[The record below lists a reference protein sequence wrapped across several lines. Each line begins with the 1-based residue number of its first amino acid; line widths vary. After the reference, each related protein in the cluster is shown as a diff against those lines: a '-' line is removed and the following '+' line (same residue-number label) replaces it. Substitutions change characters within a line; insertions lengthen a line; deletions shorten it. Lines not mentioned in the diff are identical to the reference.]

1 VFYTNG
7 QETLAVFTVL
17 AHLGQ
22 MLMTVMTQ
30 VLQDSII
37 KLHIVRYWAVL
48 GVAVR
53 SAVRAVRTGLIL
65 RLLWIRSYLV
75 AVVRSQPLIDFNI
88 G

>member
-7 QETLAVFTVL
+7 QETLAVFIVL

-37 KLHIVRYWAVL
+37 KLHIVRYWAVS
-48 GVAVR
+48 GVTVR
-53 SAVRAVRTGLIL
+53 AAVRA
-65 RLLWIRSYLV
+65 IRYGVLP
-75 AVVRSQPLIDFNI
+75 R
-88 G
+88 

>member
-7 QETLAVFTVL
+7 QETLAVFIVL

-37 KLHIVRYWAVL
+37 KLHIVRIWAVIGL
-48 GVAVR
+48 PVR
-53 SAVRAVRTGLIL
+53 AAVRAVRYGRVFPRWL
-65 RLLWIRSYLV
+65 
-75 AVVRSQPLIDFNI
+75 
-88 G
+88 

>member
-1 VFYTNG
+1 LVVKIWQVFYTNG
-7 QETLAVFTVL
+7 QETLAVLAVL

-37 KLHIVRYWAVL
+37 KLHIVRIWAVI

-53 SAVRAVRTGLIL
+53 GAVRAIRSGVIL
-65 RLLWIRSYLV
+65 RLV
-75 AVVRSQPLIDFNI
+75 
-88 G
+88 